1 MNCQN
6 YQKPECV
13 TIDYIT
19 KNGLMDVP
27 IGGGCGGGQMGNE
40 ASLKPFEDEEEDDQ
54 QSKYYNEFW
63 DDEEE

>member
-19 KNGLMDVP
+19 KNRLMDIP
-27 IGGGCGGGQMGNE
+27 IGGGSGGGQMGNE
-40 ASLKPFEDEEEDDQ
+40 ASLKPVEDEEEDDQ
-54 QSKYYNEFW
+54 QSK
-63 DDEEE
+63 

>member
-19 KNGLMDVP
+19 KHGLMDIP
-27 IGGGCGGGQMGNE
+27 IGGSGDGQMSDE
-40 ASLKPFEDEEEDDQ
+40 ASLKPFEDEEDDL
-54 QSKYYNEFW
+54 QSKLNNEFW